1 MNIDKELIKRVA
13 ELSRLRLQG
22 NEIDKFT
29 KDFKDILDVF
39 SKINKIDTKDA
50 KPSFQP
56 VEIKNFSREDV
67 VKKSLTQDDALK
79 NTEHKKDGYFKGPK
93 AI

>member
-22 NEIDKFT
+22 NEIDKFA
-29 KDFKDILDVF
+29 KEFQEIINAF
-39 SKINKIDTKDA
+39 SKIKEVNTDDA

-56 VEIKNFSREDV
+56 VEIKNIYREDV
-67 VKKSLTQDDALK
+67 VKKGLSQEEALA
-79 NTEHKKDGYFKGPK
+79 NAEHKKDGYFKGPK
-93 AI
+93 AV